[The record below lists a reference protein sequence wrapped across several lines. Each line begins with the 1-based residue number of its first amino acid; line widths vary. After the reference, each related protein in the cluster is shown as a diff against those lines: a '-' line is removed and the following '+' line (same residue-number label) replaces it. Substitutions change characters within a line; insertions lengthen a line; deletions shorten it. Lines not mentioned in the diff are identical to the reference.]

1 MNSVS
6 STCTQRFS
14 SKQHRRSRKARKH
27 PIKGLQQV
35 LLIAVQVFLYWLLM
49 IVAVNPTALAAPTST
64 TNGLPTQIQE
74 IELRDRQGNLTT
86 VQTLVPDWSS
96 ISFSDLPPIQ
106 QRGSIRIGDQQR
118 TWQAGQALDQVLHL
132 GDLSDLRVDR
142 LTLDAISQRTNADIN
157 TILLSQFP
165 LVGKQTLGDLAAIV
179 PALKEFQIQA
189 VTPIQA
195 AVEKAIGTINGNET
209 LAQLLSQH
217 PNLATTTLNTV
228 DQSRYPLNAIPN
240 LGQVELGEFRSWIE
254 TQIASVPGL
263 GDLSLT
269 DFPTEIADIGNL
281 FARIDAAYS
290 PAEGSGGTKRTVS
303 GSYQAG
309 FSVGCKKDCAYI
321 ELDDLE
327 NSGRRVRGSFEGKQ
341 WVSGKY
347 QEVEGGEGCLQWA
360 NGGKEPTGRHSFGPA
375 FKVVV
380 LEPSETADTVS
391 TALYF
396 RFKAKCGAT
405 PYFIGP
411 VPFFTYK
418 VGMPIFIG
426 RPNWQGASR
435 GYSEST
441 GAKVE
446 DAVPIKGFS
455 DPGFGGDDGDEEE
468 SLTLCSGKVVQ
479 GVSLDVLAG
488 AIQSIESRGSGGYS
502 AVGTYGCDGA
512 GLCGRGLG
520 KYQFMNYNEYAT
532 TRITTRPGGQA
543 FLDRVRKGDRPTAN
557 DLARFFP
564 PEDQD
569 TAFQGSLA
577 DKLKTTAKQI
587 DLKTGKP
594 FVGDRLIERV
604 AQKHFAGDYSAVD
617 GGGGDDL
624 GTSTY
629 GYGVKAR
636 SNYGQSSKAKCQEPS
651 VGNKLVTAGS
661 LNAKIANA
669 SASAYGMDTSAGPK
683 GGREAC
689 AWSVN
694 RVLGKAGIQPVGA
707 NPDYVPSVAADLKA
721 GRGVRVSPSQA
732 KAGDIIL
739 AKGYEHIGI
748 CQNDGCSQVLSN
760 SSSRASFR
768 WKSDRTF
775 NGYYNNSAYIREA
788 PTEEIYRVVK

>member
-1 MNSVS
+1 M
-6 STCTQRFS
+6 
-14 SKQHRRSRKARKH
+14 
-27 PIKGLQQV
+27 
-35 LLIAVQVFLYWLLM
+35 M
-49 IVAVNPTALAAPTST
+49 VAVNPTALAAPTSA
-64 TNGLPTQIQE
+64 TNGLPTHIQE

-96 ISFSDLPPIQ
+96 ISFSDLPPIGQ
-106 QRGSIRIGDQQR
+106 SGSIRVGDQQR
-118 TWQAGQALDQVLHL
+118 TWQADQALDQVLHL

-142 LTLDAISQRTNADIN
+142 LTLDAISQQTNLDIN
-157 TILLSQFP
+157 TISPSQFP

-179 PALKEFQIQA
+179 PALKDFQLQA
-189 VTPIQA
+189 VAPIQS
-195 AVEKAIGTINGNET
+195 AVEKAIGTVNGTET

-228 DQSRYPLNAIPN
+228 DQSRYSLNAIPN
-240 LGQVELGEFRSWIE
+240 LGQVELGEFRGWIE
-254 TQIASVPGL
+254 EQIANVPGL

-269 DFPTEIADIGNL
+269 DFPTAIADIGNL

-290 PAEGSGGTKRTVS
+290 PAERSGGTKRTIS
-303 GSYQAG
+303 GSYKAG

-327 NSGRRVRGSFEGKQ
+327 NSGRGVRGSFEGKQ

-347 QEVEGGEGCLQWA
+347 QEVVGGEGCLQWA
-360 NGGKEPTGRHSFGPA
+360 NDGKEPTGRHPFGPA

-380 LEPSETADTVS
+380 LEPSETDDTVS

-396 RFKAKCGAT
+396 RFKARCGAT

-426 RPNWQGASR
+426 RPDWQGASR

-441 GAKVE
+441 GAKVG
-446 DAVPIKGFS
+446 DTVPIKGFS
-455 DPGFGGDDGDEEE
+455 DPGFGGDDDE

-479 GVSLDVLAG
+479 GVSLDALAD
-488 AIQSIESRGSGGYS
+488 AIQSIESQGSGGYS

-520 KYQFMNYNEYAT
+520 KYQFMNYDEYAA
-532 TRITTRPGGQA
+532 TRITARPGGQA
-543 FLDRVRKGDRPTAN
+543 FLDRVRKDDRPTAN

-569 TAFQGSLA
+569 AAFQGSLA

-587 DLKTGKP
+587 DSKIGKP
-594 FVGDRLIERV
+594 FVGNRLIERV

-617 GGGGDDL
+617 GGGSDDL

-636 SNYGQSSKAKCQEPS
+636 SNYGQSGKAKCQELR
-651 VGNKLVTAGS
+651 VGNKSLLAGS

-669 SASAYGMDTSAGPK
+669 AASTYGMDTSAGPK

-694 RVLGKAGIQPVGA
+694 RVLSKAGIQPVGA

-721 GRGVRVSPSQA
+721 GRGARVSPAQA

-760 SSSRASFR
+760 SSSQASFR

-775 NGYYNNSAYIREA
+775 AGYYNNSAYIREA

>member
-6 STCTQRFS
+6 STRTQQS
-14 SKQHRRSRKARKH
+14 SKRHRRSRKSLKRRTNGFWQILILA
-27 PIKGLQQV
+27 LQV
-35 LLIAVQVFLYWLLM
+35 LLCWLLAATV
-49 IVAVNPTALAAPTST
+49 ISPIALADPTST
-64 TNGLPTQIQE
+64 TNGLPTQIEE
-74 IELRDRQGNLTT
+74 IELRDRQGNPTS
-86 VQTLVPDWSS
+86 VQTLVPDWSN
-96 ISFSDLPPIQ
+96 ISFSDLPSIGQ
-106 QRGSIRIGDQQR
+106 SGSIRIGNQQR
-118 TWQAGQALDQVLHL
+118 TWQAGQSLDQILHL

-142 LTLDAISQRTNADIN
+142 LTLDAITGKTNLDVS
-157 TILLSQFP
+157 TISLSQFP
-165 LVGKQTLGDLAAIV
+165 LGGKQTLGDLAAIV
-179 PALKEFQIQA
+179 PGLSNIQVQA
-189 VTPIQA
+189 VAPIGA
-195 AVEKAIGTINGNET
+195 VVEKAIGTVSGSET
-209 LAQLLSQH
+209 LTQLLGQH
-217 PNLATTTLNTV
+217 PELVTMTLNGV
-228 DQSRYPLNAIPN
+228 SLSQYPLDAIPN
-240 LGQVELGEFRSWIE
+240 LAQVELGAFRGWVE

-269 DFPTEIADIGNL
+269 DFPTAIDQLGTL

-290 PAEGSGGTKRTVS
+290 PAEGAGGTKRSIS
-303 GSYQAG
+303 GSYGAG
-309 FSVGCKKDCAYI
+309 FSVGCKQDCAYI

-327 NSGRRVRGSFEGKQ
+327 NWGRGARGSFEGRQ

-347 QEVEGGEGCLQWA
+347 QEVEGGDGCLAWA
-360 NGGKEPTGRHSFGPA
+360 NGGREPTGRHPFGKA

-396 RFKAKCGAT
+396 RFKARCGAT

-418 VGMPIFIG
+418 VGMPLFIG
-426 RPNWQGASR
+426 RADWQGASR
-435 GYSEST
+435 GYSQST
-441 GAKVE
+441 GAKVG
-446 DAVPIKGFS
+446 DAVPTRSFS
-455 DPGFGGDDGDEEE
+455 DPGYGDEEHE
-468 SLTLCSGKVVQ
+468 DSLMLCSGKAVQ
-479 GVSLDVLAG
+479 GVNLDALAS
-488 AIQSIESRGSGGYS
+488 AIEQIESRGSGGYG

-520 KYQFMNYNEYAT
+520 KYQFMNYNEYAAA
-532 TRITTRPGGQA
+532 RITARSGGQA
-543 FLDRVRKGDRPTAN
+543 FLDRVKRGDRPTAN
-557 DLARFFP
+557 DLAHFFP

-569 TAFQGSLA
+569 AAFQGSLA

-587 DLKTGKP
+587 DPKTGKP

-604 AQKHFAGDYSAVD
+604 AQKHFAGDYSAID

-636 SNYGQSSKAKCQEPS
+636 SNYGQSGKAKCQEPS
-651 VGNKLVTAGS
+651 GGNKSLPAGS

-669 SASAYGMDTSAGPK
+669 AASAYGMDTSAGPK

-689 AWSVN
+689 AWAVN
-694 RVLGKAGIQPVGA
+694 RVLSRAGIQPVGA

-721 GRGVRVSPSQA
+721 GRGVRVGAGQA

-775 NGYYNNSAYIREA
+775 DGYYNNSAYIREA